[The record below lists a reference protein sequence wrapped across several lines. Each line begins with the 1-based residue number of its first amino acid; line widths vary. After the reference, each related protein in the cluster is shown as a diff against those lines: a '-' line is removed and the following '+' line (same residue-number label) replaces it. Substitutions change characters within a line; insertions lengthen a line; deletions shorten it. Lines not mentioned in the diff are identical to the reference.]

1 MPHLSGKSLLEQIAA
16 EYPEIPVIVMTATND
31 LPTAV
36 QCMRSGASD
45 YLLKPVEQNCLVAA
59 VLRAVEGSVLRAE
72 FLSLKDRLSINSP
85 HEPDGFADIVT
96 QSPAI
101 FAIFRYIEAIA
112 ASPAAGSDHRRNR
125 GRQRVDRPRFA
136 SSVRA
141 ARRFGGGQR
150 RQPSDMLF
158 GHAKVSFTGAE
169 GARDGLLA
177 SSGEG
182 TLFLE
187 EIGDLS
193 IASQV
198 KLLRL
203 LQDGSFYPIGAD
215 HRLNPL

>member
-1 MPHLSGKSLLEQIAA
+1 
-16 EYPEIPVIVMTATND
+16 
-31 LPTAV
+31 
-36 QCMRSGASD
+36 
-45 YLLKPVEQNCLVAA
+45 
-59 VLRAVEGSVLRAE
+59 
-72 FLSLKDRLSINSP
+72 
-85 HEPDGFADIVT
+85 
-96 QSPAI
+96 
-101 FAIFRYIEAIA
+101 
-112 ASPAAGSDHRRNR
+112 
-125 GRQRVDRPRFA
+125 
-136 SSVRA
+136 
-141 ARRFGGGQR
+141 
-150 RQPSDMLF
+150 MLF